1 MTSEN
6 NGIFQMPV
14 MPAYGMGG
22 NGGFGGF
29 GGTDGWWVILLLL
42 LCGNGLWGGFGGMGG
57 MMWPMMMGGMGA
69 GMGLDYLYPWLN
81 NSEHISGGF
90 RDQQLQTSV
99 SGIQN
104 AVTTGFGNVQN
115 ALCQGFAGTTAAV
128 TGAQNAIAQQLYG
141 NEIASLNRSFA
152 EQTANVQG
160 FNNVQAQL
168 AQCCCDNRAATAD
181 LKYTV
186 ATEACADRTAAATN
200 TRDIIDAQ
208 TRGTQAILDKL
219 CALELDGVKGQ
230 LAQAQRENVGLQ
242 NQLNMAALRESQTA
256 QNAFISQGFANEVDA
271 LYNRLSS
278 CPVPST
284 PVFGRTPIF
293 NCGGQT
299 VGCGCGCGG
308 NAFVN
313 G

>member
-1 MTSEN
+1 MTDS
-6 NGIFQMPV
+6 NGNGLFNMPV
-14 MPAYGMGG
+14 MPAYGVGG
-22 NGGFGGF
+22 NGGFGLGD
-29 GGTDGWWVILLLL
+29 GNGWWLILLIL
-42 LCGNGLWGGFGGMGG
+42 LCGNGLWGGLGGMGG

-81 NSEHISGGF
+81 NSEHISDGF

-141 NEIASLNRSFA
+141 NEIASLNRSFS

-271 LYNRLSS
+271 LYNRLNNY
-278 CPVPST
+278 PVPTT
-284 PVFGRTPIF
+284 PVYGRTPIF
-293 NCGGQT
+293 TCGAQNM
-299 VGCGCGCGG
+299 GCGCCG